1 MLAVVATLGAVVLIA
16 LWSFA
21 CMAIGFRLHEETI
34 RKEGLAGIKDLRL
47 VRRARDLFHELG
59 VTSSLDEVEII
70 NSKHKAAID
79 QWLETYNKW
88 EKK

>member
-1 MLAVVATLGAVVLIA
+1 MLAVVATLGGVILIA

-21 CMAIGFRLHEETI
+21 CMGIGFRLHEDAM
-34 RKEGLAGIKDLRL
+34 RKEGLPGIRDLKL
-47 VRRARDLFHELG
+47 VRQAKQLFEELG

-70 NSKHKAAID
+70 NSEHKAAID
-79 QWLETYNKW
+79 QWLKTYNKW

>member
-1 MLAVVATLGAVVLIA
+1 MLAVVATLGAVILIA
-16 LWSFA
+16 LWSLA
-21 CMAIGFRLHEETI
+21 CLAVGFRMHEDTI
-34 RKEGLAGIKDLRL
+34 RKEGLAGLRDLKL
-47 VRRARDLFHELG
+47 VREARRLFGELG